1 MKFYVTNI
9 DWDIDDFDY
18 DEEDELNLP
27 SETMVECEDEDF
39 IADALSDEYGF
50 CVNSFTIS

>member
-18 DEEDELNLP
+18 DDEDELNLP

>member
-9 DWDIDDFDY
+9 DWDIDDFGY